1 MKHVS
6 KVEVSKYMSY
16 LLRHEPENLEMDR
29 QGFVGLEELVKK
41 IGERFQV
48 DQRFILDIVE
58 KSGRKRFEIIN
69 NKIRALYGHTV
80 TVELAFEEDRTIRT
94 LYHGTSPDAAS
105 RILEMGLKSMKRRWV
120 HLSPTIEV
128 AREVGLR
135 KTRKPVILKID
146 ADAARKNGV
155 GFYRASDKVYL
166 CRDLSPEHISPV
178 ETG

>member
-1 MKHVS
+1 MKQVS

-29 QGFVGLEELVKK
+29 QGFVGLEEFVRK
-41 IGERFQV
+41 IRERFQV
-48 DQRFILDIVE
+48 DQRFIWDIVE
-58 KSGRKRFEIIN
+58 KSGRKRFEIVN
-69 NKIRALYGHTV
+69 NKIRALYGHTI

-105 RILEMGLKSMKRRWV
+105 RILEMGLKSMNRSWV
-120 HLSPTIEV
+120 HLSPTIEI
-128 AREVGLR
+128 AREIGLR

-146 ADAARKNGV
+146 ADAARKRGV

-178 ETG
+178 ETS

>member
-1 MKHVS
+1 MKQVS

-29 QGFVGLEELVKK
+29 QGFVGLEEFVRK
-41 IGERFQV
+41 IRERFQV
-48 DQRFILDIVE
+48 DQRFIWDIVE

-69 NKIRALYGHTV
+69 NRIRALYGHTI

-105 RILEMGLKSMKRRWV
+105 RILKMGLKSMKRRWV
-120 HLSPTIEV
+120 HLSPTIEI
-128 AREVGLR
+128 AREIGLR

-155 GFYRASDKVYL
+155 EFYRASDKVYL

-178 ETG
+178 EIS